1 VISHPDLLESATA
14 ARSVALPEP
23 RIGVDYAEFLLEVLH
38 DAQRW
43 GPNHAALL
51 RQMELQTERLL
62 LGPARAFE
70 ATASIE
76 RMTQATKRCRD
87 LLRPIWERGAIGY
100 EITHWPRGPG
110 SAAAMEL
117 IYRNEYPT
125 SDLSAHYTEWFLLTR
140 DLAHAVRSRKDLL
153 LQHLVGEINA
163 RRGAVRILDVAC
175 GPCQSLREALPQLR
189 DVSRVELQ
197 GIDTDELQQL
207 RNSAFFQRDRG
218 LDFSFVTKN
227 ALRAEYAPDC
237 YDIIYSTGLYDYLAD
252 RSLERLWKR
261 TYQALKP
268 GGVGLF
274 SMKDSTRYCTLFYR
288 WAIEWNQFQLRSAPD
303 ILSIARQAGLPCPE
317 VARDA
322 SGVIMLL
329 IVRKPA

>member
-76 RMTQATKRCRD
+76 SMTQATKRCRD

-163 RRGAVRILDVAC
+163 RRGAVRILASSSWKPSSATRRKAC
-175 GPCQSLREALPQLR
+175 
-189 DVSRVELQ
+189 
-197 GIDTDELQQL
+197 
-207 RNSAFFQRDRG
+207 RG
-218 LDFSFVTKN
+218 
-227 ALRAEYAPDC
+227 
-237 YDIIYSTGLYDYLAD
+237 
-252 RSLERLWKR
+252 
-261 TYQALKP
+261 
-268 GGVGLF
+268 
-274 SMKDSTRYCTLFYR
+274 
-288 WAIEWNQFQLRSAPD
+288 
-303 ILSIARQAGLPCPE
+303 
-317 VARDA
+317 
-322 SGVIMLL
+322 SGVISL
-329 IVRKPA
+329 RCRSGASPPPAAIRLRGTEFQILANAAYKATRGFCLSSRIEGSSTTASSVSAT